1 MVKLKY
7 VYKAKEKTLVF
18 LYLCLIK
25 ILLMSLIKFLSS
37 KIFLKQLALAVV
49 ALIVLSFLLLQWLKV
64 DTNHGEFIQV
74 PELKGKTLDVAEINL
89 KDNDLR
95 LEIQDSANYNP
106 NYPKYSV
113 IEQYPL
119 AGAQVKEDRKIYVTV
134 NPSGYRKVAL
144 PNIVRRTFRQAKP
157 TLEAL
162 GFEVG
167 NISYKDDIGKDE
179 VLEMRFEG
187 KSIKN
192 GELLPIT
199 SKIDLVLG
207 NGNKASN

>member
-1 MVKLKY
+1 
-7 VYKAKEKTLVF
+7 
-18 LYLCLIK
+18 
-25 ILLMSLIKFLSS
+25 
-37 KIFLKQLALAVV
+37 VV
-49 ALIVLSFLLLQWLKV
+49 ALIVLCFLLLQWLKV

-74 PELKGKTLDVAEINL
+74 PELQGKTLNVAEITL
-89 KDNDLR
+89 KDNNLQ

-119 AGAQVKEDRKIYVTV
+119 AGAQVKEDRKIYVTI

-162 GFEVG
+162 GFKVG

-179 VLEMRFEG
+179 VLEMLYDGRVLKVG
-187 KSIKN
+187 DT
-192 GELLPIT
+192 LPLT

-207 NGNKASN
+207 NGNRTSN

>member
-1 MVKLKY
+1 M
-7 VYKAKEKTLVF
+7 
-18 LYLCLIK
+18 
-25 ILLMSLIKFLSS
+25 
-37 KIFLKQLALAVV
+37 KQIALAIV
-49 ALIVLSFLLLQWLKV
+49 ALFVLSFVLLQWLKV

-74 PELKGKTLDVAEINL
+74 PDLKGKTLNVAEIELN
-89 KDNDLR
+89 DNDLR
-95 LEIQDSANYNP
+95 FEIQDSANYNP

-119 AGAQVKEDRKIYVTV
+119 AGAQVKQDRKIYVTV

-179 VLEMRFEG
+179 VLGMQFEG
-187 KSIKN
+187 KTIN
-192 GELLPIT
+192 EGEMLPMT

-207 NGNKASN
+207 NGNRASN